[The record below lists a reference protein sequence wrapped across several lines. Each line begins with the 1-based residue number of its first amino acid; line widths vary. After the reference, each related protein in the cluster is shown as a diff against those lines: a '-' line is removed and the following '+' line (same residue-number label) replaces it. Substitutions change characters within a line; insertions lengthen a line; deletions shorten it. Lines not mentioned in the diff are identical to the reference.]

1 MAPTHTTTEDPHP
14 MTATALPPALPLP
27 TRSPSTRTWVIITT
41 IALLAVAALAVANA
55 TVATNNATEA
65 PRLAA
70 PTVCDP
76 STATAYPNGRTGV
89 AVYVNAPGPDVVTVN
104 VAGGHDYAFRL
115 VQQVPKRY
123 GGARFDFGNTWGTH
137 TISVT
142 TNHLGTCQIPVPA
155 GAN

>member
-1 MAPTHTTTEDPHP
+1 

-155 GAN
+155 GANVAGIGRLIAQS